1 MTAKHLIVAI
11 RGWTNSDDW
20 LLFGRS
26 GGEIPSETLDA
37 LQAALP
43 ESEVWAPPLSL
54 PMFCMDTPERV
65 SRELFSVIDSY
76 IRARPELTSITLLG
90 YSAGSLLARRIFCI
104 AHGASESGEIDQ
116 AMSPWAHKVHRLVM
130 LAGITRGWEFSTA
143 SPDHVRFLSPVLLM
157 TAKLIGK
164 IKGIGKPADK
174 KYPFIWQLQR
184 GSSFVVGT
192 RLQYVRVVEALR
204 ENPAPRSHAPPLTAN
219 GVPSTVFLLGARDEY
234 ISPADC
240 TELGPRSEFA
250 YIELPGAN
258 HSQALLVDGDEVGA
272 TLRRQRLVSAL
283 NDSFFE
289 LSRKPWVVSPADIDD
304 YLDPMDL
311 AGDGAHA
318 SRQSRPVEHV
328 VMVVHGIRDHGFWT
342 KRVAREIKVLA
353 REMDIVVRAPSPS
366 YGYFSMWDFVKPG
379 GRERA
384 ARWFMECYADIQS
397 HFPGAKISFVGH
409 SNGTYIAARALK
421 LCPGIRFHRVVLAG
435 SVVRCDFAWP
445 DVGQQVGHVLNYVGS
460 ADSVVAFLP
469 AVFERLGLS
478 SLDVGGAGAYGFT
491 HAKESLRS
499 KLPFAL
505 DEVQYVEGG
514 HGAAIG
520 EGCWPE
526 IAKFVLAGQ
535 VPVGHFALRGGW
547 LKWVYRT
554 APLLTV
560 SLVALAFALLTAP
573 VTATAWTSM
582 RLGFPVESALIT
594 AAALMCGL
602 AISWLVGRVLK
613 AW

>member
-11 RGWTNSDDW
+11 RGWTNSGNW
-20 LLFGRS
+20 LLFGRP

-43 ESEVWAPPLSL
+43 ESEVWAPTLSL
-54 PMFCMDTPERV
+54 PMFCMETPERV
-65 SRELFSVIDSY
+65 SQELFRAIDSY
-76 IRARPELTSITLLG
+76 ICARPELTSITLLG

-116 AMSPWAHKVHRLVM
+116 ATSSWAPKVHRLVM

-143 SPDHVRFLSPVLLM
+143 SPDHVRFLSPVLFK

-164 IKGIGKPADK
+164 IKGIGKPDDK
-174 KYPFIWQLQR
+174 RYPFIWQLQR
-184 GSSFVVGT
+184 GSPFVVGT
-192 RLQYVRVVEALR
+192 RLQYVRVLEALR
-204 ENPAPRSHAPPLTAN
+204 RNLTSRNDAPRLTMN

-240 TELGPRSEFA
+240 TELGPRAEFA

-258 HSQALLVDGDEVGA
+258 HSQALLVSGDEAGA

-289 LSRKPWVVSPADIDD
+289 LNQKAWVVPPADIDD

-311 AGDGAHA
+311 VGDGAHE

-342 KRVAREIKVLA
+342 KRIAREIKVLA
-353 REMDIVVRAPSPS
+353 REMDIAVRAPSPS
-366 YGYFSMWDFVKPG
+366 YGYFSMWDFVKPD

-384 ARWFMECYADIQS
+384 TRWFMERYADIQS

-435 SVVRCDFAWP
+435 SVVRCDFGWP

-469 AVFERLGLS
+469 AVFERLGLRFM
-478 SLDVGGAGAYGFT
+478 DVGGAGAYGFT
-491 HAKESLRS
+491 YANEPLRS
-499 KLPFAL
+499 KLLFAL
-505 DEVQYVEGG
+505 DQVQYVKGG
-514 HGAAIG
+514 HGAAIC
-520 EGCWPE
+520 EGCWSE

-535 VPVGHFALRGGW
+535 VPSGHVALRGGW
-547 LKWVYRT
+547 LKLMYRT
-554 APLLTV
+554 APLLTI
-560 SLVALAFALLTAP
+560 SLAALAFVFLTAP
-573 VTATAWTSM
+573 VTATAWTSIL
-582 RLGFPVESALIT
+582 LGLSVESAMII
-594 AAALMCGL
+594 AAALVVGL
-602 AISWLVGRVLK
+602 AISWLVGRFLK